1 MYKIAV
7 VGPEST
13 GKTALSR
20 NLANHYQSIWVPEYA
35 REYVEKL
42 NRQYNYQDIELI
54 AKRQIE
60 QEQSVELQESDR
72 AFVFFDTDLII
83 TKVWFEYCYR
93 KAPEYVEKRLKT
105 GFFDLYL
112 LCYPDLEWEPD
123 PVREHGGDDRIY
135 FFNRYKNEI
144 EKLGKP
150 FIHIQGQGD
159 NRLNNAIK
167 GIEEYLIK
175 KQEF

>member
-13 GKTALSR
+13 GKTALTQS
-20 NLANHYQSIWVPEYA
+20 LANYYRSVRIPEYA

-42 NRQYNYQDIELI
+42 NRRYNYQDIERI
-54 AKRQIE
+54 AKKQIE
-60 QEQSVELQESDR
+60 QEQGVESQENNCK
-72 AFVFFDTDLII
+72 FVFFDTDLII

-93 KAPEYVEKRLKT
+93 KVPEYVEERLKT

-112 LCYPDLEWEPD
+112 LCYPDLEWKPD

-135 FFNRYKNEI
+135 FFYRYENEI
-144 EKLGKP
+144 AKLKKP
-150 FIHIQGQGD
+150 FVYIQGHGIC
-159 NRLNNAIK
+159 RLNSAIN
-167 GIEEYLIK
+167 GIEEYINNK
-175 KQEF
+175 